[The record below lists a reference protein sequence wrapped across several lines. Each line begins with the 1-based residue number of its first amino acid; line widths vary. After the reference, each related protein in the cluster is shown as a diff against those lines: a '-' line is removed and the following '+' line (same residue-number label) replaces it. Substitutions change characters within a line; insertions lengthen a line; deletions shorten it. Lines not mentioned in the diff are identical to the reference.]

1 MAEGQQQAPGTRAL
15 AGTQRYLAEVGS
27 RWLLLGA
34 ALVVGVIL
42 LATSWQGLD
51 TWAAGRAWDTTA
63 VVLFAAPAL
72 EAGVLVGL
80 VLRTWGRWQRLVATL
95 AAAIWIANVVNLG
108 LVAGIYATTSSS

>member
-1 MAEGQQQAPGTRAL
+1 MAEGQQQAPGSRAL

-34 ALVVGVIL
+34 ALVVGL
-42 LATSWQGLD
+42 LVLGTSWQGLD
-51 TWAAGRAWDTTA
+51 RWAAGRAWDTTA

-80 VLRTWGRWQRLVATL
+80 VLRTWGRWQRLLATL
-95 AAAIWIANVVNLG
+95 ASAVWVANVVNLG
-108 LVAGIYATTSSS
+108 LVAGVFASAVS